1 MTSDEAFQAALSDA
15 ARRTEASLD
24 ALLPPASDGRVQEA
38 MRYGA
43 LNGGK
48 RLRAFL
54 VLEGSKLF
62 NVPDGQAERAAAAI
76 ECVHAYSLVHDDL
89 PAMDDDDLR
98 RGKPTVHRKWDDA
111 TAILAGDGLL
121 THAFEILAHAHTS
134 QDAQIRVRLVSRLAE
149 AAGANGMV
157 GGQDLD
163 LLAEARGAP
172 LSVEEITD
180 LQAKKTGALIGWAA
194 EAGAILGKS
203 NATQMMTYAENL
215 GLAFQIQDDILD
227 LVGDQKITG
236 KRVRKDKSAGKATFV
251 SLLGLGAARELC
263 SKLVEDA
270 CAALGPYHG
279 AADNLRALANFV
291 ITRTK

>member
-1 MTSDEAFQAALSDA
+1 MTSDEVFQSALSDA
-15 ARRTEASLD
+15 ARRTEASID
-24 ALLPPASDGRVQEA
+24 ALLPPASDGRVHEA
-38 MRYGA
+38 MRYAA
-43 LNGGK
+43 LGGGK
-48 RLRAFL
+48 RLRGFL
-54 VLEGSKLF
+54 VLESAKLF
-62 NVPDGQAERAAAAI
+62 NVPDGQAERGAAAI

-89 PAMDDDDLR
+89 PAMDNDDLR
-98 RGKPTVHRKWDDA
+98 RGKPTVHKQWDDA

-121 THAFEILAHAHTS
+121 TQAFEILSHARTS
-134 QDAQIRVRLVSRLAE
+134 QDPQVRLRLVSRLAE
-149 AAGANGMV
+149 ASGAAGMV

-163 LLAEARGAP
+163 LLAEARGEP
-172 LSVEEITD
+172 LSVEEISE

-203 NATQMMTYAENL
+203 DATPMTKYADNL

-236 KRVRKDKSAGKATFV
+236 KRLRKDKSAGKATFV

-263 SKLVEDA
+263 AKLVDDA
-270 CAALGPYHG
+270 CAALAPYHG
-279 AADNLRALANFV
+279 SADNLRSLAQYV